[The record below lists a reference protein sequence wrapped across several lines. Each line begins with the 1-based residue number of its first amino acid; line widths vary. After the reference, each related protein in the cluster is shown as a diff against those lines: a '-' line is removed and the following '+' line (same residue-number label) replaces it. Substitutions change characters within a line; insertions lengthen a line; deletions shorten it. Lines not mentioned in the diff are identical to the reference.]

1 MTVKEY
7 KEVLKKFLISFVG
20 INLFFILA
28 IIGFFYLQHLHCAH
42 QLDHHCVQMN
52 TRFDQAAQHL
62 ASVFVVLTV
71 MVIFMT
77 LVMWFLIS
85 TSLKG
90 SIHTIEKRYI
100 HLKKK

>member
-1 MTVKEY
+1 
-7 KEVLKKFLISFVG
+7 
-20 INLFFILA
+20 
-28 IIGFFYLQHLHCAH
+28 LQHLHCAH